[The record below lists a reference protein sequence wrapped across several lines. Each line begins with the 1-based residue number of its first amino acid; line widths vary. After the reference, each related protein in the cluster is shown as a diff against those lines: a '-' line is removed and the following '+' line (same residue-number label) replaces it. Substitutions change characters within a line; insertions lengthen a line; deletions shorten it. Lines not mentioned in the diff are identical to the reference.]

1 MLKCVLYG
9 AGISAFRAVR
19 WWQEV
24 RAHAG
29 DRLFASLSLSASLS
43 ASSAA
48 SVLSFIL
55 GTTAELATRQQAEA
69 QLAKA
74 LDEKRQRERKA
85 VSLGLPADSSWAWIA
100 EVTETET
107 ETERARLS

>member
-9 AGISAFRAVR
+9 TGIRAFRAVR

-29 DRLFASLSLSASLS
+29 DRLVSSLSLSASLS
-43 ASSAA
+43 ASL
-48 SVLSFIL
+48 LSFVL
-55 GTTAELATRQQAEA
+55 GTTVELATRQQAEV

-85 VSLGLPADSSWAWIA
+85 VSLGLPADSSWARIA
-100 EVTETET
+100 EVTEAET
-107 ETERARLS
+107 EAERARLS